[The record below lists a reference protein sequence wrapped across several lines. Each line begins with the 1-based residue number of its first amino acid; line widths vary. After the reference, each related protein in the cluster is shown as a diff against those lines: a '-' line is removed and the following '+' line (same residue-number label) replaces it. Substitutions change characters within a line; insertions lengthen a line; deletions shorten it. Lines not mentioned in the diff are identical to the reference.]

1 MPGIAFTYEMDGQ
14 TQVQVFGDSYAIP
27 GPDNPTDKCPFC
39 GPSLPDNATRYHF
52 RLIFEC
58 FLTVF
63 RVIGSIMMNRIMRK
77 GYYLA
82 VSWIDFLAGQIIGEL
97 VRLLLQWKRNA
108 IFIIFNN
115 ILFNKFI
122 IFDKILCN
130 TFIIFDKILFC
141 ASISFY

>member
-1 MPGIAFTYEMDGQ
+1 
-14 TQVQVFGDSYAIP
+14 
-27 GPDNPTDKCPFC
+27 
-39 GPSLPDNATRYHF
+39 
-52 RLIFEC
+52 
-58 FLTVF
+58 
-63 RVIGSIMMNRIMRK
+63 MMNRIMRK